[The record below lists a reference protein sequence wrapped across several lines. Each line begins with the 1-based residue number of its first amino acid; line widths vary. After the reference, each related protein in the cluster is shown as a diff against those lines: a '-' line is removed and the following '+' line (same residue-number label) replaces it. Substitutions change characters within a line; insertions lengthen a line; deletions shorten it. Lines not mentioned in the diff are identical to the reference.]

1 MGKNKKWETVDRK
14 NAIDT
19 MIHNGYNMLDMT
31 YSENKEKIPIRKQ
44 QHFEGVLIKFESDDK
59 ELIKQIKSDV
69 EIMLINA

>member
-1 MGKNKKWETVDRK
+1 MGKNKKWETVDCK

-31 YSENKEKIPIRKQ
+31 YSENKEKISIRKQ